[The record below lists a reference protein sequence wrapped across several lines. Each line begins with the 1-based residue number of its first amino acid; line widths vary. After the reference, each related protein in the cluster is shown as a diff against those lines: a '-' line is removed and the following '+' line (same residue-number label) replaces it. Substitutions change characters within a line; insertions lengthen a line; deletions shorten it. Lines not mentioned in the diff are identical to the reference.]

1 MNSEVNRSMDE
12 CVDDLSNGRAA
23 LYKCT
28 SEGIGRPQLGY
39 LSGDMAYDL
48 VFFVKKQIE
57 SGVEREWLK
66 KGQSLS
72 THKFL

>member
-1 MNSEVNRSMDE
+1 MNSEVNGSM
-12 CVDDLSNGRAA
+12 DDLSNGRAA
-23 LYKCT
+23 LYKYT
-28 SEGIGRPQLGY
+28 SEGIGSPQLGY
-39 LSGDMAYDL
+39 LSGDMVYDL

-57 SGVEREWLK
+57 NGEEREWLK